1 MIFCCCNFVVNSSDS
16 PHSNRTPQQQQQ
28 QAAAGRKPD
37 AMRAVAPICIGYG
50 WFLDDDSWRGGGEHQ
65 SRPSMAEEVTS
76 LYMAC
81 MSDFY
86 CGICAENF
94 SDGARCPRVMP
105 CGHSVCHTC
114 AVRIVPDQRCP
125 SCRAPFS
132 VARAEDMPKN
142 WAVVSILQSVQPVPR
157 ARDYSP
163 APPSAAEA
171 VPSIAQ
177 PSVTVSMSCD
187 ICTGD
192 FHSNETYLFPWI
204 PRVMPCGHSICHTCA
219 VRTVPDQR
227 CPSCRAPFS
236 FARAEDMPKN
246 WAVLSILQR
255 VNVVPTTSLQRLCH
269 KYANTPEQNA
279 RTGIIAA
286 AQIGDV
292 DAVRGYIIADAN
304 CVNERGQ

>member
-1 MIFCCCNFVVNSSDS
+1 MRPTNLLATRQHSSS
-16 PHSNRTPQQQQQ
+16 SNKQQQQ
-28 QAAAGRKPD
+28 AAGRKPD
-37 AMRAVAPICIGYG
+37 ATRAVAPICIGYG

-65 SRPSMAEEVTS
+65 SRPSMAETQKHY
-76 LYMAC
+76 LAC

-142 WAVVSILQSVQPVPR
+142 WAV
-157 ARDYSP
+157 
-163 APPSAAEA
+163 
-171 VPSIAQ
+171 
-177 PSVTVSMSCD
+177 
-187 ICTGD
+187 
-192 FHSNETYLFPWI
+192 F
-204 PRVMPCGHSICHTCA
+204 
-219 VRTVPDQR
+219 
-227 CPSCRAPFS
+227 
-236 FARAEDMPKN
+236 
-246 WAVLSILQR
+246 SILQR
-255 VNVVPTTSLQRLCH
+255 VELVPTTSLERLCH
-269 KYANTPEQNA
+269 TARDANTKA

-286 AQIGDV
+286 AEILDV
-292 DAVRGYIIADAN
+292 GAVRGYIIADAN

>member
-1 MIFCCCNFVVNSSDS
+1 MSPSHCASLHTPFKLFASSS
-16 PHSNRTPQQQQQ
+16 SNKQQQQ
-28 QAAAGRKPD
+28 AAGRKPD

-65 SRPSMAEEVTS
+65 SRPSMAETQKHY
-76 LYMAC
+76 LAC

-142 WAVVSILQSVQPVPR
+142 WAVVSILQSVQPVPC
-157 ARDYSP
+157 ARDVFP

-177 PSVTVSMSCD
+177 PTVAVCISCD
-187 ICTGD
+187 ICFRD
-192 FHSNETYLFPWI
+192 FASNDRMLFPWI
-204 PRVMPCGHSICHTCA
+204 PRVMPCGHSVCHTCA
-219 VRTVPDQR
+219 ERVVPDQR

-236 FARAEDMPKN
+236 VARAEDMPKN
-246 WAVLSILQR
+246 WAVFSILQR
-255 VNVVPTTSLQRLCH
+255 VELVPTTSLERLCH
-269 KYANTPEQNA
+269 TARDANTTA

-286 AQIGDV
+286 AEILDV
-292 DAVRGYIIADAN
+292 GAVRGYIIADAN